1 MPFSSGQKL
10 PLLRHVLALGC
21 KDMSQRSKTNSGIF
35 AVSMKST
42 QTASQKQLRKL
53 DARCITRLKT
63 DIFQLA

>member
-1 MPFSSGQKL
+1 
-10 PLLRHVLALGC
+10 
-21 KDMSQRSKTNSGIF
+21 MSQKPKTDSGIF